1 MSVMDQMFVRVIY
14 SAGNPRIGDQA
25 IAALVDSLLSPRENE
40 DGSWAF
46 NTNLKHLCIDGER

>member
-1 MSVMDQMFVRVIY
+1 MDQMFVCVIY